1 MKAFKNLLREILN
14 SFNYEKNVTC
24 LEFGSGDGSSSVFNE
39 YTKKYDISIP
49 SFLQRRYTDCTNI

>member
-1 MKAFKNLLREILN
+1 MNQFYTHQQFLREILN

-39 YTKKYDISIP
+39 FDVESATFTLKVVIP
-49 SFLQRRYTDCTNI
+49 